1 MYRHI
6 IRDSINVEWWI
17 SLYTI
22 LLGEFS
28 TWFPF
33 LLLICLVSHLRSL
46 YFRFFS
52 LRSMSL
58 DGRHAIAD
66 LIGGGLALDSHDVN
80 TERVVQQNK
89 DQYACVAREK
99 VDLHRYIIYY
109 IALYL
114 SLSLSSSSLSLYL
127 CFSLHNPTA
136 ISTFYLFI
144 YLFLHEFL
152 SFSAWHEVFYIYL
165 CIRILFHFYFP
176 LLSFVLFCFTDSFIY
191 NSVSRLTERDLT
203 FRFFSS
209 VHTSTRCLWFLSF
222 LRSVLRDTV
231 WSEVLYFW
239 SSDNPIFEKHVSRIA
254 EIAKISWSKLIPWR
268 RWWKEILFFFFFFLT
283 KIFKNIY
290 WSVKY
295 TFERFEDNF
304 WLLLV
309 NFDTLIVENF
319 KCNSHFLLNS
329 PTILLHYF
337 ASFRI
342 TWKI

>member
-114 SLSLSSSSLSLYL
+114 SLSLSLSLFLLSFSLSLFLSSQSHRHLYIL
-127 CFSLHNPTA
+127 L
-136 ISTFYLFI
+136 I
-144 YLFLHEFL
+144 YLSLSTWVSKFLCLTWSILYIPMYTYTF
-152 SFSAWHEVFYIYL
+152 SF
-165 CIRILFHFYFP
+165 
-176 LLSFVLFCFTDSFIY
+176 LLS
-191 NSVSRLTERDLT
+191 
-203 FRFFSS
+203 SS
-209 VHTSTRCLWFLSF
+209 
-222 LRSVLRDTV
+222 
-231 WSEVLYFW
+231 
-239 SSDNPIFEKHVSRIA
+239 
-254 EIAKISWSKLIPWR
+254 
-268 RWWKEILFFFFFFLT
+268 
-283 KIFKNIY
+283 
-290 WSVKY
+290 
-295 TFERFEDNF
+295 
-304 WLLLV
+304 
-309 NFDTLIVENF
+309 
-319 KCNSHFLLNS
+319 
-329 PTILLHYF
+329 
-337 ASFRI
+337 
-342 TWKI
+342 